1 MIQGLYDSLIA
12 AFTQQT
18 DAVAAG
24 MSGALAA
31 PLTAAM
37 TLYLI
42 LYGIAIMK
50 GVIQE
55 PVLDFAIRGIKL
67 AIIWSLVSSA
77 GDYTQ
82 WVSSTINQGIPE
94 FINGITGGAET
105 IPGDSVMRQADLFA
119 SEAAERHAS
128 EGWTGAL
135 IGEVVYYFI
144 MGYALLFAGISLA
157 AALATTF
164 FLSILAAIG
173 PLFICFALFDATRS
187 WFFSWL
193 SQILNFALVKLLV
206 IVLAIVMTGLIANIA
221 AQTNGVD
228 ATGAYFAFLVGLT
241 CGIIFFLLIPSM
253 ASGLSA
259 GAQASTGML
268 QRAVEKSLGKPSS
281 GGGSGGSGGSSGSAS
296 RR

>member
-94 FINGITGGAET
+94 FINGITGGAGT
-105 IPGDSVMRQADLFA
+105 IPG
-119 SEAAERHAS
+119 
-128 EGWTGAL
+128 
-135 IGEVVYYFI
+135 
-144 MGYALLFAGISLA
+144 
-157 AALATTF
+157 
-164 FLSILAAIG
+164 
-173 PLFICFALFDATRS
+173 
-187 WFFSWL
+187 
-193 SQILNFALVKLLV
+193 
-206 IVLAIVMTGLIANIA
+206 
-221 AQTNGVD
+221 
-228 ATGAYFAFLVGLT
+228 
-241 CGIIFFLLIPSM
+241 
-253 ASGLSA
+253 
-259 GAQASTGML
+259 
-268 QRAVEKSLGKPSS
+268 
-281 GGGSGGSGGSSGSAS
+281 
-296 RR
+296 

>member
-1 MIQGLYDSLIA
+1 MIQQLYDSLIG

-18 DAVAAG
+18 DAIAAN

-37 TLYLI
+37 LLYLI

-50 GVIQE
+50 GAIQE
-55 PVLDFAIRGIKL
+55 PILDFAIRGIKL
-67 AIIWSLVSSA
+67 AIIWNLVTSA
-77 GDYTQ
+77 GEYTQ

-94 FINGITGGAET
+94 FVNSITGGSGT
-105 IPGDSVMRQADLFA
+105 VPGDSVMRQADIFA
-119 SEAAERHAS
+119 SAAAERHAA

-157 AALATTF
+157 ASLATTF
-164 FLSILAAIG
+164 FLSLMAAVG
-173 PLFICFALFDATRS
+173 PLFICFALFDTTRG
-187 WFFSWL
+187 WFFAWL
-193 SQILNFALVKLLV
+193 GQILNFALVKLLV
-206 IVLAIVMTGLIANIA
+206 IVLAVVMVGLIANIA

-228 ATGAYFAFLVGLT
+228 ATGAYFVFLIGLT
-241 CGIIFFLLIPSM
+241 CGVIFFLLIPSV
-253 ASGLSA
+253 AAGLSA

-268 QRAVEKSLGKPSS
+268 QRAVERSLGKPPS
-281 GGGSGGSGGSSGSAS
+281 GGGGNPGGSAT